1 MKERLQKI
9 KEEAIARIKES
20 KNPESLNDVRVSV
33 LEKKVSLQHC

>member
-20 KNPESLNDVRVSV
+20 KTDFTLLFILFSV
-33 LEKKVSLQHC
+33 TIFLL